1 LLTEQVKIDVEKE
14 DMTEEEALEFHKELL
29 KTLPQQQQQQQ
40 TKKKENKENKEKN
53 EIVRVKPG
61 ILPPSESDDT
71 ASTLKILTDDEQAAV
86 RKRNLDRK
94 SSYYYSECM
103 KKDHVIPLKMAEDP
117 NTGEEI
123 WEERKYQYHELVF
136 EQEDKLQE
144 LRATMDD
151 LEKQT
156 FLFNRERAI
165 RSDQDWQTVK
175 RQWQIARRNWAFFA
189 AKAFLHITDDEIN
202 RSKNSTLINVI
213 EACEYRN
220 AVTVPF

>member
-1 LLTEQVKIDVEKE
+1 LLTEQVKIEAEKE
-14 DMTEEEALEFHKELL
+14 DMTDEEALTFHKELS
-29 KTLPQQQQQQQ
+29 KNVTQH
-40 TKKKENKENKEKN
+40 NKPKKEKN

-61 ILPPSESDDT
+61 VLPPSESDDT
-71 ASTLKILTDDEQAAV
+71 APSLKILTDDEQAAV

-123 WEERKYQYHELVF
+123 WEERKYQYHELTF
-136 EQEDKLQE
+136 EQEDKLTE
-144 LRATMDD
+144 LRAAMDD

-156 FLFNRERAI
+156 YLFNRERAM

-175 RQWQIARRNWAFFA
+175 RQWQHARRSWAFFA
-189 AKAFLHITDDEIN
+189 AKAFLHIAEEDIN
-202 RSKNSTLINVI
+202 RCKSSTLINVI

>member
-1 LLTEQVKIDVEKE
+1 LTEQVKIDVEKE
-14 DMTEEEALEFHKELL
+14 DMTDEEALTFHKEIS
-29 KTLPQQQQQQQ
+29 KNIPQQQQ
-40 TKKKENKENKEKN
+40 KKKQEEKKN

-61 ILPPSESDDT
+61 VLPPSESDDT

-123 WEERKYQYHELVF
+123 WEERKFQYHELTF

-144 LRATMDD
+144 LRSTMDD

-156 FLFNRERAI
+156 YLFNRERAM

-175 RQWQIARRNWAFFA
+175 RQWQHARRSWAFFA
-189 AKAFLHITDDEIN
+189 AKAFLHISEEDIN
-202 RSKNSTLINVI
+202 RCKSSTLINVI

>member
-1 LLTEQVKIDVEKE
+1 
-14 DMTEEEALEFHKELL
+14 MTDEEALAFHNEISKSIPE
-29 KTLPQQQQQQQ
+29 QQRQP
-40 TKKKENKENKEKN
+40 KKEREREKEKGK
-53 EIVRVKPG
+53 EIVRVKSG

-71 ASTLKILTDDEQAAV
+71 AASLKILSDEEQAAV

-123 WEERKYQYHELVF
+123 WEERKYQYHELTF
-136 EQEDKLQE
+136 EQEDKLTE
-144 LRATMDD
+144 LRAIMDD

-156 FLFNRERAI
+156 YLFNRERAM

-175 RQWQIARRNWAFFA
+175 RQWQHARRNWAFFA
-189 AKAFLHITDDEIN
+189 AKAFLKVSEEDIN
-202 RSKNSTLINVI
+202 RCKSSTLINVI

>member
-1 LLTEQVKIDVEKE
+1 MTDEEGLAFHNEISKNVALQHKPTE
-14 DMTEEEALEFHKELL
+14 
-29 KTLPQQQQQQQ
+29 
-40 TKKKENKENKEKN
+40 KKRERERESKD
-53 EIVRVKPG
+53 IVRVKSG

-71 ASTLKILTDDEQAAV
+71 APSLKILTDDEQAAV

-103 KKDHVIPLKMAEDP
+103 KKDHIIPLKMAFDP
-117 NTGEEI
+117 NSDEEI
-123 WEERKYQYHELVF
+123 WEERKYQYHELTF
-136 EQEDKLQE
+136 EQEDKLTE

-156 FLFNRERAI
+156 YLFNRERAM
-165 RSDQDWQTVK
+165 RSDLDWQTVK
-175 RQWQIARRNWAFFA
+175 RQWQRAKRNWAFFA
-189 AKAFLHITDDEIN
+189 AKAFLHISEEDIN
-202 RSKNSTLINVI
+202 RCKSSTLINVI

>member
-1 LLTEQVKIDVEKE
+1 LTEQVKIDIEKE
-14 DMTEEEALEFHKELL
+14 DLTDEEALTFLNEVK
-29 KTLPQQQQQQQ
+29 KTVPQQPKE
-40 TKKKENKENKEKN
+40 KKKEERKN

-61 ILPPSESDDT
+61 VLPPSESDDT

-123 WEERKYQYHELVF
+123 WEERKFQYHELTF

-144 LRATMDD
+144 LRSTMDD

-156 FLFNRERAI
+156 YLFNRERAM

-175 RQWQIARRNWAFFA
+175 RQWQHARRSWAFFA
-189 AKAFLHITDDEIN
+189 AKAFLHISEEDIN
-202 RSKNSTLINVI
+202 RCKSSTLINVI

>member
-1 LLTEQVKIDVEKE
+1 MTEQVKIDVEKE
-14 DMTEEEALEFHKELL
+14 DMTDEEALTFHKEIS
-29 KTLPQQQQQQQ
+29 KNVPQQQQ
-40 TKKKENKENKEKN
+40 TKKEKKN

-61 ILPPSESDDT
+61 VLPPSESDDT

-123 WEERKYQYHELVF
+123 WEERKYQYHELTF

-144 LRATMDD
+144 LRSTMDD

-156 FLFNRERAI
+156 YLFNRERAM

-175 RQWQIARRNWAFFA
+175 RQWQHARRSWAFFA
-189 AKAFLHITDDEIN
+189 AKAFLHISEEDIN
-202 RSKNSTLINVI
+202 RCKSSTLINVI

>member
-1 LLTEQVKIDVEKE
+1 LTEQVKIDVEKE
-14 DMTEEEALEFHKELL
+14 DMTDEEALTFHKEIS
-29 KTLPQQQQQQQ
+29 KTIPQP
-40 TKKKENKENKEKN
+40 KKKQEQKKN
-53 EIVRVKPG
+53 EIVRVKAG
-61 ILPPSESDDT
+61 VLPPSESDDT

-86 RKRNLDRK
+86 RKRNQDRK

-103 KKDHVIPLKMAEDP
+103 KKDHVIPLKMAEDT

-123 WEERKYQYHELVF
+123 WEERKYQYHELTF

-144 LRATMDD
+144 LRSTMDD

-156 FLFNRERAI
+156 YLFNRERAM
-165 RSDQDWQTVK
+165 RSDLDWQTVK
-175 RQWQIARRNWAFFA
+175 RQWQHARRNWAFFA
-189 AKAFLHITDDEIN
+189 AKAFLHISEEDIN
-202 RSKNSTLINVI
+202 RCKSSTLINVI

>member
-1 LLTEQVKIDVEKE
+1 MLTEQVKIEAEKE
-14 DMTEEEALEFHKELL
+14 DLTDEEALTFHKELS
-29 KTLPQQQQQQQ
+29 KNVTQHNKP
-40 TKKKENKENKEKN
+40 KKQAN

-61 ILPPSESDDT
+61 VLPPSESDDT
-71 ASTLKILTDDEQAAV
+71 APSLKILTDDEQQAV

-123 WEERKYQYHELVF
+123 WEERKYQYHELTF

-144 LRATMDD
+144 LRSTMDD

-156 FLFNRERAI
+156 YIFNRERAM

-175 RQWQIARRNWAFFA
+175 RQWQHARRSWAFFA
-189 AKAFLHITDDEIN
+189 AKAFLHIAEEDIN
-202 RSKNSTLINVI
+202 RCKSSTLINVI

>member
-1 LLTEQVKIDVEKE
+1 LTSEQVKIDVEKE
-14 DMTEEEALEFHKELL
+14 DMTDEEALTFHNELS
-29 KTLPQQQQQQQ
+29 KSVPQQQQQQS
-40 TKKKENKENKEKN
+40 KKRKEEKN
-53 EIVRVKPG
+53 EIVRVKAG

-71 ASTLKILTDDEQAAV
+71 ASSLKILTDDEQAAV

-117 NTGEEI
+117 NTDEEI
-123 WEERKYQYHELVF
+123 WEERKFQYHELTF

-156 FLFNRERAI
+156 FLFNRERAM

-175 RQWQIARRNWAFFA
+175 RQWQHARRNWAFFA
-189 AKAFLHITDDEIN
+189 GKAFLHISEEDIN
-202 RSKNSTLINVI
+202 RCKSSTLINVI

>member
-1 LLTEQVKIDVEKE
+1 LTEQVKIDVEKE
-14 DMTEEEALEFHKELL
+14 DMTDEEALTFHKEIS
-29 KTLPQQQQQQQ
+29 KNVPQQQQ
-40 TKKKENKENKEKN
+40 TKKEKKN

-61 ILPPSESDDT
+61 VLPPSESDDT

-123 WEERKYQYHELVF
+123 WEERKYQYHELTF

-144 LRATMDD
+144 LRSTMDD

-156 FLFNRERAI
+156 YLFNRERAM

-175 RQWQIARRNWAFFA
+175 RQWQHARRSWAFFA
-189 AKAFLHITDDEIN
+189 AKAFLHISEEDIN
-202 RSKNSTLINVI
+202 RCKSSTLINVI